1 MSGMTMAKPSPAV
14 LTTAVVAVVAIGV
27 VLVSALSPSAD
38 TGDSTT
44 PTQPTQPAADPT
56 ITLDPVRDARP
67 AEPVRVTG
75 ELKNA
80 DDETTVT
87 LQRRSNGQWVSVAHD
102 RRLEEGFYAFLHR
115 FTKTTTSAFRTV
127 ARQQGQTVA
136 VSPARKVTVLPPT
149 GKGVERLPDLGA
161 RKLTDCPPS
170 EEPCFW
176 IEEVEGRRWLRFPVT
191 AVNVGDGPLE
201 MRGLRSSASSSDWV
215 ATRRIYHANGGV
227 HAEPVRGVTFFYA
240 RDQHNHWHIKDFHTY
255 QILDQ
260 GGTRVRRGEK
270 EAFCFEDN
278 TTYRDWGQRPAEYPQ
293 VPQDAVY
300 TPADSCGA
308 EDDLATDIMHG
319 LSPGWG
325 DTYPTTLPDQGVDI
339 TDLPDGV
346 YTVKVL
352 VDTYGYVR
360 ESNERNNTATVVV
373 RIKGDRVTPDPSTAT
388 GL

>member
-1 MSGMTMAKPSPAV
+1 M
-14 LTTAVVAVVAIGV
+14 
-27 VLVSALSPSAD
+27 
-38 TGDSTT
+38 
-44 PTQPTQPAADPT
+44 
-56 ITLDPVRDARP
+56 
-67 AEPVRVTG
+67 
-75 ELKNA
+75 
-80 DDETTVT
+80 
-87 LQRRSNGQWVSVAHD
+87 
-102 RRLEEGFYAFLHR
+102 HR
-115 FTKTTTSAFRTV
+115 FTKTTESAFRAV
-127 ARQQGQTVA
+127 AQLDGETVA
-136 VSPARKVTVLPPT
+136 VSEVRKVTVLPAT
-149 GKGVERLPDLGA
+149 GKGPERLPDLGA
-161 RKLTDCPPS
+161 RVLTDCPPS

-176 IEEVEGRRWLRFPVT
+176 IEEVDGKRWLRFPVT

-201 MRGLRSSASSSDWV
+201 MQGHRSSTSASDWI

-227 HAEPVRGVTFFYA
+227 HAEPVPGVTFFYA
-240 RDQHNHWHIKDFHTY
+240 RDEHDHWHIKDFHTY

-260 GGTRVRRGEK
+260 GGTKVRRGEK

-300 TPADSCGA
+300 THEASCG
-308 EDDLATDIMHG
+308 EGDDLAIDIVHG

-352 VDTYGYVR
+352 VDTDNFVR

-373 RIKGDRVTPDPSTAT
+373 RIKGDQVTPDPRTAT

>member
-1 MSGMTMAKPSPAV
+1 M
-14 LTTAVVAVVAIGV
+14 
-27 VLVSALSPSAD
+27 
-38 TGDSTT
+38 
-44 PTQPTQPAADPT
+44 
-56 ITLDPVRDARP
+56 ITLHPVSEGRP
-67 AEPVRVTG
+67 AEPVRLSG
-75 ELKNA
+75 EIENA

-87 LQRRSNGQWVSVAHD
+87 LQRRSDGQWVNVAHE
-102 RRLEEGFYAFLHR
+102 RRLDDGSYAFLHR
-115 FTKTTTSAFRTV
+115 FTKPTKSEFRTV
-127 ARQQGQTVA
+127 VQRQGETVA
-136 VSPARKVTVLPPT
+136 VSQARKVRVLPAT
-149 GKGVERLPDLGA
+149 GKGAEVLPDLGA

-176 IEEVEGRRWLRFPVT
+176 IEEVEGKRWLRFPVT

-201 MRGLRSSASSSDWV
+201 MQGHRSSSAASDWT
-215 ATRRIYHANGGV
+215 ATRRIYHTNGGV
-227 HAEPVRGVTFFYA
+227 HSEPVRGVTFFYA
-240 RDQHNHWHIKDFHTY
+240 RDGHNHWHIKDFHTY
-255 QILDQ
+255 QILDD
-260 GGTRVRRGEK
+260 GGTVRRGEK

-300 TPADSCGA
+300 THEASCG
-308 EDDLATDIMHG
+308 EGNDLATDIVHG

-339 TDLPDGV
+339 TDLPDGA
-346 YTVKVL
+346 YTVRVR